1 MRSQGRVA
9 WALLVVLLGATRA
22 VHAQCVEEIVV
33 TGYQNWPAYIIIP
46 WANLYPLTPI
56 QGGGPGGAYSAN
68 PNAHTNCTTTTLS
81 KAQGQGNAS
90 TASQPNN
97 TALAI
102 PMRYANPIDIANGSS
117 IGASYGGTNGAA
129 GFMVFPNYAAGTNAA
144 MKSLANYAQSGTTI
158 TGLINTWA
166 PPSINPT
173 TLGNVLSALGTTQ
186 AMADATAL
194 SSLTSN
200 QQLQVIAAF
209 AWQEGF
215 KPSGC

>member
-1 MRSQGRVA
+1 
-9 WALLVVLLGATRA
+9 
-22 VHAQCVEEIVV
+22 
-33 TGYQNWPAYIIIP
+33 
-46 WANLYPLTPI
+46 
-56 QGGGPGGAYSAN
+56 
-68 PNAHTNCTTTTLS
+68 
-81 KAQGQGNAS
+81 
-90 TASQPNN
+90 
-97 TALAI
+97 
-102 PMRYANPIDIANGSS
+102 
-117 IGASYGGTNGAA
+117 
-129 GFMVFPNYAAGTNAA
+129 MVFPNYAAGTNAA

-173 TLGNVLSALGTTQ
+173 TLGNVLSALGITQ